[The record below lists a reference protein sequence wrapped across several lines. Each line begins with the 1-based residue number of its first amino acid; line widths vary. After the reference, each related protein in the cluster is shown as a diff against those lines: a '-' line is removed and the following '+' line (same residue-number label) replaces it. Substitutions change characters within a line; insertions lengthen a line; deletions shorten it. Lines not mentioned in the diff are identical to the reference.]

1 MTDTLERSNAGP
13 NSAGGAGSDSARPA
27 EATAVS
33 PTIRQAGR
41 RSIPWIVLAVIALL
55 VTLLGIL
62 FSGRGVNAGT
72 PLDTTNPGPVGARAV
87 AEVLRQQGVTV
98 FTATTL
104 SEVQDH
110 ATDDTTVLV
119 YDPDANLDSAG
130 YDELMSVAS
139 TIVAVEPG
147 FQALSSLAPGVD
159 AAGAPAGAGPVAA
172 GCSLP
177 AAVAAGR
184 IDPHPSTN
192 TEGATVPST
201 FRLGDTAAT
210 GCFRTGTKQYSLV
223 EATTDG
229 RKVFALGSASI
240 LMNDGAARSGNAALA
255 LNMLGEHRT
264 LVWYL
269 PSLLDRP
276 VTGPPD
282 LSALTPGWVTPV
294 VILLLLVAIAAA
306 FWRGRRFG
314 PLVVENLP
322 VVVHAGETREG
333 RARLYQRSSAR
344 LRAADALRIGALG
357 RLAGLSG
364 LPQAATTTEIADAVA
379 ALTGRDRHAIRTLL
393 IDGVPGTD
401 AELIALSDHLA
412 ELERATAAAV
422 SPTAGGP
429 TGRMDA

>member
-1 MTDTLERSNAGP
+1 MTDTLDRRSADVTAGT
-13 NSAGGAGSDSARPA
+13 
-27 EATAVS
+27 EATAIS
-33 PTIRQAGR
+33 PTLRQAGR
-41 RSIPWIVLAVIALL
+41 RSIPWIVLAVIAVL
-55 VTLLGIL
+55 VALIGIL
-62 FSGRGVNAGT
+62 FSGRGVNVGT
-72 PLDTTNPGPVGARAV
+72 PLDTTNPGPVGSQAV
-87 AEVLRQQGVTV
+87 AEVLRQQGVGV
-98 FTATTL
+98 FVASTL
-104 SEVQDH
+104 DEVRDH

-119 YDPDANLDSAG
+119 FDPDGNLDADG
-130 YDELMSVAS
+130 YGSLTSVAS
-139 TIVAVEPG
+139 TLVVVEPG
-147 FQALSSLAPGVD
+147 FRTLGQLAPGVD
-159 AAGAPAGAGPVAA
+159 AAGRPAGTGAVAA
-172 GCSLP
+172 GCSVP

-184 IDPHPSTN
+184 IDPHPTSN

-201 FRLGDTAAT
+201 YRLGDSSAT
-210 GCFRTGTKQYSLV
+210 GCFRTGTGQYSLV
-223 EATTDG
+223 ETTSDG
-229 RKVFALGSASI
+229 RKIVLLGSASI
-240 LMNDGAARSGNAALA
+240 LMNDGVARQGNAALA
-255 LNMLGEHRT
+255 FNLLGEHRT

-294 VILLLLVAIAAA
+294 IILLIVVAIAAA

-322 VVVHAGETREG
+322 VVVRAGETREG

-344 LRAADALRIGALG
+344 LRAADSLRIGALG
-357 RLAGLSG
+357 RLAGLTG

-379 ALTGRDRHAIRTLL
+379 AMTGRDRQAIRTLL

-422 SPTAGGP
+422 SPTTGGP